1 MGSPVWKL
9 GEQFLC
15 KGINGITI
23 LLQKS
28 QVPMLE
34 NGPKGRRYYEIKKKE
49 ANRLS
54 ADKVQPTGV
63 I

>member
-1 MGSPVWKL
+1 MGVY
-9 GEQFLC
+9 
-15 KGINGITI
+15 GITI
-23 LLQKS
+23 LFPKS

-34 NGPKGRRYYEIKKKE
+34 NGPKGRRYYEIKKRE
-49 ANRLS
+49 VNRLS